1 MNMQQTLQVVGV
13 LIGIS
18 GALFLLRFIMNSTR
32 LRLMAQRQQRQQ
44 VSGASVSARKPQV
57 ETSTPVMPAEGVTGV
72 FRVPTKDKKP

>member
-18 GALFLLRFIMNSTR
+18 GALFLLRFIMNNTR

-44 VSGASVSARKPQV
+44 VSGASVPARKPQV
-57 ETSTPVMPAEGVTGV
+57 ETSTPAEGVTGV